1 MPLRYVPGAMS
12 KIANQFSSPF
22 FKLIVLTYCN
32 KVKLEKDSYSPL
44 LPLACCWPP
53 NSSAD
58 CLQYPV
64 LPRAVY
70 NVYK

>member
-32 KVKLEKDSYSPL
+32 KIKLEKDSYSPL
-44 LPLACCWPP
+44 LPLARMPL
-53 NSSAD
+53 A
-58 CLQYPV
+58 
-64 LPRAVY
+64 A
-70 NVYK
+70 